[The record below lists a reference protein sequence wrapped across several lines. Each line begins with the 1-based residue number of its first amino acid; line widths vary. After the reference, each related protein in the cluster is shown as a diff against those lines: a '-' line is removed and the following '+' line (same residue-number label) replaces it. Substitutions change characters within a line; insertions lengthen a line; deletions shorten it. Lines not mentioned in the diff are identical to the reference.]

1 MKRRDFL
8 GSASAFGALAA
19 LPVATATAGVA
30 SASPRFVL
38 ARADAAVPGTPFVAV
53 DRADC
58 AACAQPALRVRLDAS
73 YPAEHGA
80 VLRDFWLSALFDAP
94 GAARTPFLAW
104 HFDGRGAGYGSQ
116 RSSFIAERATMREL
130 AIDYRLGHAEATRET
145 CRLTRFDAPLLQ
157 PGHYVLAGPRRNGS
171 AVDAAALRHS
181 GDTHSPLAVA
191 ARDFDYLAF
200 RIEALA

>member
-8 GSASAFGALAA
+8 GSASVLGTLAA
-19 LPVATATAGVA
+19 LPAVAAATPAATA
-30 SASPRFVL
+30 PRFVL
-38 ARADAAVPGTPFVAV
+38 ARADTATPGARFVAA
-53 DRADC
+53 DRAEC

-73 YPAEHGA
+73 HPAEHGA

-94 GAARTPFLAW
+94 GAARSPFLAW

-116 RSSFIAERATMREL
+116 RSSFVAERATMREF
-130 AIDYRLGHAEATRET
+130 AIDYRLGDADAVRES

-171 AVDAAALRHS
+171 AVDAATLRHS
-181 GDTHSPLAVA
+181 GDTRAPLALE